1 MTDIK
6 RPLIYSFL
14 KNPMTPEEIEQKSFD
29 AIDREAPPHR
39 FSKEQWVVVRRMIH
53 TTSSFDL
60 ADSVK
65 FSDDAIVAGTRAI
78 REGRPIYADSN
89 MMRAGISLT
98 RLRAVNPNYD
108 QKSVVCHVADPD
120 VAAESKK
127 TRLPRSLFAVRKA
140 KKIIDGG
147 VAVFGNAPVALLEL
161 NRMIMEEGIRPA
173 LVIAMPVGFVHVVES
188 KEELMRLGV
197 PFIALEG
204 RRGGSTLGVSV
215 IHSLC
220 ILAEGGGAKTA
231 GPAPKKSDQAVILF
245 GHGSRVPGAGE
256 GMEAVAERLFETGE
270 YIAVENCYMSRLG
283 PHLPEILKKCADA
296 GAKKVLLI
304 PYFLHSGL
312 HMRHDIP
319 RMMQEEAKKYPDVKV
334 VFGKHLGFDER
345 MVEIVKARISESTD
359 FCDVRDLTLD
369 SIEKFPLPPGEL
381 EYVSVTPEKAREIKE
396 AGHHHHDH

>member
-1 MTDIK
+1 MTDMK

-53 TTSSFDL
+53 TTSNFDL
-60 ADSVK
+60 AESTR
-65 FSDDAIVAGTRAI
+65 FSDDAIVAGVRAI
-78 REGRPIYADSN
+78 REGKPIYADSN
-89 MMRAGISLT
+89 MMRAGISLS

-140 KKIIDGG
+140 KKILDGG

-161 NRMIMEEGIRPA
+161 NRMIIEEGIRPA

-231 GPAPKKSDQAVILF
+231 GPAPEKSDQAVILF
-245 GHGSRVPGAGE
+245 GHGSRVPGAGRRWTQE
-256 GMEAVAERLFETGE
+256 
-270 YIAVENCYMSRLG
+270 SW
-283 PHLPEILKKCADA
+283 
-296 GAKKVLLI
+296 
-304 PYFLHSGL
+304 FLS
-312 HMRHDIP
+312 P
-319 RMMQEEAKKYPDVKV
+319 
-334 VFGKHLGFDER
+334 
-345 MVEIVKARISESTD
+345 
-359 FCDVRDLTLD
+359 RDLRNQRR
-369 SIEKFPLPPGEL
+369 P
-381 EYVSVTPEKAREIKE
+381 RR
-396 AGHHHHDH
+396 